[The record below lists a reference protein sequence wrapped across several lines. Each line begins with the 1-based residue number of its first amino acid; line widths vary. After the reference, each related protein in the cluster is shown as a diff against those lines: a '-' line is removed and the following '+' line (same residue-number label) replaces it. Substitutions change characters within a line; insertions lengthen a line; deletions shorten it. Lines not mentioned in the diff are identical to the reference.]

1 MIYCVKYIVFCLVV
15 LLMIV
20 EWIFQHV
27 QTEIKNKNKNNNNKK
42 KTEKNDRL
50 TQNFEVC
57 YASIRIFSG
66 LKRGS
71 WIWIFRSFSSHW
83 HSALFC
89 PSTILIEKKKK
100 KERKKEKKKK
110 KERKKGGCNPTNQ
123 SLRHLKSNTC
133 IMLL

>member
-1 MIYCVKYIVFCLVV
+1 MIYCVKYIVFCLLV

-27 QTEIKNKNKNNNNKK
+27 QTEIKNKNKNKTKKTKK
-42 KTEKNDRL
+42 KQENPPPPKKKNDRL
-50 TQNFEVC
+50 TQNFEVW
-57 YASIRIFSG
+57 YTSIRTSSG

-89 PSTILIEKKKK
+89 PSTILIKKKK
-100 KERKKEKKKK
+100 KKKRKERRRKKKVVTQ
-110 KERKKGGCNPTNQ
+110 PTNRYAIWK
-123 SLRHLKSNTC
+123 LIHV
-133 IMLL
+133 